1 MATAGGH
8 HWHAAEA
15 KGGCRRE
22 AQGRGDDTSQ
32 RDGGVMPLLG
42 MGKWFFY
49 WRWRVD
55 SAPPGIGGGQHPSR
69 EERRD
74 DALPRDKWDGM
85 LLFES
90 KRGRRLSHGRK
101 EDIAPP
107 RDSRGMACSLLRKEV
122 ERGCSLP
129 LLLPPPSFFFSP
141 LFFWEG
147 PTGFTRSHQKITW
160 LSNYNSC
167 CRWLWGQMLVK

>member
-1 MATAGGH
+1 
-8 HWHAAEA
+8 
-15 KGGCRRE
+15 
-22 AQGRGDDTSQ
+22 
-32 RDGGVMPLLG
+32 MPLLG

-90 KRGRRLSHGRK
+90 KRGRRLSYGRK

-122 ERGCSLP
+122 DRGCSLP

-147 PTGFTRSHQKITW
+147 PTGVTRSHQKIIALGTIF
-160 LSNYNSC
+160 
-167 CRWLWGQMLVK
+167 V

>member
-1 MATAGGH
+1 
-8 HWHAAEA
+8 
-15 KGGCRRE
+15 
-22 AQGRGDDTSQ
+22 
-32 RDGGVMPLLG
+32 MPLLG

-55 SAPPGIGGGQHPSR
+55 SAPPGIGGGQRPSQ

-74 DALPRDKWDGM
+74 DALPRDKWDDM

-107 RDSRGMACSLLRKEV
+107 RDSRGMTCPLLRKEG
-122 ERGCSLP
+122 EQRASRGRRGGMTRLTGME
-129 LLLPPPSFFFSP
+129 
-141 LFFWEG
+141 EG
-147 PTGFTRSHQKITW
+147 WRVT
-160 LSNYNSC
+160 LED
-167 CRWLWGQMLVK
+167 

>member
-1 MATAGGH
+1 
-8 HWHAAEA
+8 
-15 KGGCRRE
+15 
-22 AQGRGDDTSQ
+22 
-32 RDGGVMPLLG
+32 MPLLG
-42 MGKWFFY
+42 MRKWFFY

-55 SAPPGIGGGQHPSR
+55 SAPPGIGGGQHPAR

-74 DALPRDKWDGM
+74 DALLRDKWDGM

-101 EDIAPP
+101 DDIAPP
-107 RDSRGMACSLLRKEV
+107 RDSRGMACSLVRKEV

-141 LFFWEG
+141 LFFWRG
-147 PTGFTRSHQKITW
+147 PQVSPVHTKKLPQNTSLYLSLSINAHGF
-160 LSNYNSC
+160 SNNV
-167 CRWLWGQMLVK
+167 LDVLFT